1 MSSRCLRFLLVGLAP
16 IAVAAC
22 LEIDPATSSPIP
34 TAPLTGVDLGGS
46 GRVPQ
51 IAGLAGEGEGYGRTE
66 PGVTLSE
73 HGPIPGMGQASMGHE
88 SMGGK
93 GDTSMPGMSHGSQQ
107 QMVPGRGAMPG
118 KDHST
123 RHNMR
128 MAHSGHAHVQGT
140 GTVNSVDAAARK
152 VNVSHGS
159 IPKIGWP
166 AMTMDFAVAVSVDLS
181 GVKPG
186 TRVRFDMEQ
195 GQDGSY
201 VIQSIAPAGGRQ

>member
-1 MSSRCLRFLLVGLAP
+1 MSSRRLRFLLVGLAP

-34 TAPLTGVDLGGS
+34 TAAHTGVDLGGS

-66 PGVTLSE
+66 PGVTPSE
-73 HGPIPGMGQASMGHE
+73 HGPMPGMGHASVGLGHE
-88 SMGGK
+88 LMGGK

-107 QMVPGRGAMPG
+107 QMAPVRGAMPG

-140 GTVNSVDAAARK
+140 GTVNWSMPPQRQRHHGPSSNRLARED
-152 VNVSHGS
+152 NGFRGRSRS
-159 IPKIGWP
+159 I
-166 AMTMDFAVAVSVDLS
+166 
-181 GVKPG
+181 
-186 TRVRFDMEQ
+186 
-195 GQDGSY
+195 
-201 VIQSIAPAGGRQ
+201 